1 MIKCKYISQSNVPFV
16 NPNYCMFYIMGR
28 SNPAYFKEKGGCS
41 APKLEDLL
49 EPKVNVSCDN
59 DNKGLDENN
68 EVYHIL
74 WSIPMSEY
82 PLDEWVNWRWEIK
95 WSRYEPG
102 SNGRTGLYSTTDA
115 SLTVY
120 INKARRVQWTGKL
133 GKVSDPIIRIH
144 LTQDIRRF
152 SF

>member
-1 MIKCKYISQSNVPFV
+1 
-16 NPNYCMFYIMGR
+16 MFYIMGR

-41 APKLEDLL
+41 APTLEDLL

-102 SNGRTGLYSTTDA
+102 PEGRTGLYSTTDA
-115 SLTVY
+115 SLTVF
-120 INKARRVQWTGKL
+120 INNARRVQWTGKL
-133 GKVSDPIIRIH
+133 GKVSSAFGW
-144 LTQDIRRF
+144 LTLSKLESD
-152 SF
+152 